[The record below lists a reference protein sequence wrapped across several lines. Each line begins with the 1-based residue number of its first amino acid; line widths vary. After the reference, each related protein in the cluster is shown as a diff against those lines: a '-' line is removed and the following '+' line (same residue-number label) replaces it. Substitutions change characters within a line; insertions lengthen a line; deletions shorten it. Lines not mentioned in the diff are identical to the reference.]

1 MYRYRKSSKFFI
13 VIQLLSCVRLC
24 DTMGCSMPGFLVLH
38 YLLEFAQTHVH
49 WVNYAIQPSHP
60 LSPPPPSAFNAHP
73 HVLASKVSSTFY
85 QNNTASSLESFFSF
99 TTFRKNTRSSL
110 AWCPQLVL
118 GKLSGLALILSWSNR
133 TEVINCCWVSTT

>member
-49 WVNYAIQPSHP
+49 
-60 LSPPPPSAFNAHP
+60 
-73 HVLASKVSSTFY
+73 
-85 QNNTASSLESFFSF
+85 
-99 TTFRKNTRSSL
+99 
-110 AWCPQLVL
+110 
-118 GKLSGLALILSWSNR
+118 
-133 TEVINCCWVSTT
+133 